1 MGGEQQDRIAVLGRP
16 RPTCFTGQC
25 TVHSAQCT
33 SLIGQIPTCHTT
45 SRCTASCYAKQFNH
59 PERVEIANNEALQL
73 IVLFSVASQFTAFIC
88 NQANPHC
95 VQNERLEPRN
105 CL

>member
-25 TVHSAQCT
+25 TLHSAQCT
-33 SLIGQIPTCHTT
+33 SLLGQIPMCHTT
-45 SRCTASCYAKQFNH
+45 RRCTASCYAKQFNH
-59 PERVEIANNEALQL
+59 PERVEIANNEALRL
-73 IVLFSVASQFTAFIC
+73 IVLFSVAFQLTAFIG

-95 VQNERLEPRN
+95 VQNERLEPKN